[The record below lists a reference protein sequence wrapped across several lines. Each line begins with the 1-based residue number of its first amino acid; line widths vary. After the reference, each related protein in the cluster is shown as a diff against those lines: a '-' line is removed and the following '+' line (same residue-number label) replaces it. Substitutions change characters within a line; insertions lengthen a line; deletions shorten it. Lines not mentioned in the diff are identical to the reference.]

1 MGRRTAAALA
11 PRDGMTERSENAPN
25 LDPARSDEI
34 ASAGD
39 LLPEIYSALRT
50 IAERYLSRERPDHT
64 LQPTALVHEAFLRLS
79 GDSRRYLDAPHLLA
93 TAASAM
99 RKILVDHARRRG
111 ATKRGRRDHAAEPAE
126 FTDPRSER
134 ETTVLELDDLLA
146 RLQAIDARKA
156 RVVELRLFGGMTL
169 DQVASALGAARST
182 IADDWAVARAWLAS
196 RMIGA
201 EARP

>member
-1 MGRRTAAALA
+1 
-11 PRDGMTERSENAPN
+11 MTDRIENPQN
-25 LDPARSDEI
+25 IDPVRSDEV

-99 RKILVDHARRRG
+99 RRILVDHARRRG
-111 ATKRGRRDHAAEPAE
+111 ATKRGRRDHAAEPVE
-126 FTDPRSER
+126 FEDPRSER